1 MIMVLPLTCV
11 VSMKFQIV
19 GKQLREVSSSW
30 FRRAHPPAEAGNG
43 TVTGLHYHWHCPG
56 CGARDMSSFRIC
68 RCGRQAAQ
76 EYTATRERSKHYG
89 FHGHFACG
97 EKDAEATARHL
108 ATITLAGMCKAWRS
122 SGRKKPSGSTK
133 RAAAVSAAP
142 TWTGGAAFWTAMSIP
157 SVLSNLHSITGSTTP
172 P

>member
-30 FRRAHPPAEAGNG
+30 FRRAHPPAEAGDG

-68 RCGRQAAQ
+68 RCGRRAAQ
-76 EYTATRERSKHYG
+76 EYAATRERSKHYG
-89 FHGHFACG
+89 FHGHF
-97 EKDAEATARHL
+97 

-142 TWTGGAAFWTAMSIP
+142 TWTNGAAFWTAMNIP
-157 SVLSNLHSITGSTTP
+157 SVLSNLRSITGSTTP

>member
-11 VSMKFQIV
+11 VSMKLQIV

-30 FRRAHPPAEAGNG
+30 FRRAHPRAEAGNG

-68 RCGRQAAQ
+68 RCGRQTAQ
-76 EYTATRERSKHYG
+76 EYAATCERSKHYG

-97 EKDAEATARHL
+97 EKDAEAAARHHHPGWHVRDMAQQRKEEAKRL
-108 ATITLAGMCKAWRS
+108 YKEGRRRVCRAHLDWWR
-122 SGRKKPSGSTK
+122 R
-133 RAAAVSAAP
+133 
-142 TWTGGAAFWTAMSIP
+142 
-157 SVLSNLHSITGSTTP
+157 VLDHDEHPQCSF
-172 P
+172 

>member
-30 FRRAHPPAEAGNG
+30 FRRAHPPAEAGDG

-76 EYTATRERSKHYG
+76 EYAATRERSKHYG
-89 FHGHFACG
+89 FHGHF
-97 EKDAEATARHL
+97 

-157 SVLSNLHSITGSTTP
+157 SVLSNLRSITGSTTP